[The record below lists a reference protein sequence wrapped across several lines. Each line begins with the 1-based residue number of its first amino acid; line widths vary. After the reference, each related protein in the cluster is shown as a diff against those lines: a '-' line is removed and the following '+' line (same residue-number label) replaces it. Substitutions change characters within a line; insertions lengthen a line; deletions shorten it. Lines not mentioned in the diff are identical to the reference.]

1 MKSKSPLLLIAVST
15 TLVACSGGP
24 SDKQIEAWVEKNPE
38 KIITTLTNYQR
49 AQQEANQ
56 PKPEDVKKN
65 ASDLFEYAA
74 SPRAGSGSIKVAYFF
89 DFNCGHCAR
98 QSETIKAVL
107 EKNKDVEV
115 IYKNLPVLGPSSE
128 LAARGAIAAHQQN
141 KFKDFYEETYKTREK
156 SPESLKK
163 IAQKIGLD
171 VVKWEKDL
179 ESEAVSTEIAHVR
192 QLAEKMKIGGTPA
205 IAIAP
210 DQIFPGRVDQLGEI
224 IATMKR

>member
-1 MKSKSPLLLIAVST
+1 MKTNNALFLITIGA
-15 TLVACSGGP
+15 TLAACSASP
-24 SDKQIEAWVEKNPE
+24 TDKAIEAWVEKNPE
-38 KIITTLTNYQR
+38 KIIASLTNYQR

-56 PKPEDVKKN
+56 PKPADVKNN

-74 SPRAGSGSIKVAYFF
+74 SPRAGSGTIKIAYFF

-107 EKNKDVEV
+107 EKHKDVEV

-128 LAARGAIAAHQQN
+128 LAARGAIAAHQQK
-141 KFKDFYEETYKTREK
+141 KFMAFYQETYKTREK

-171 VVKWEKDL
+171 VGKWEKDL
-179 ESEAVSTEIAHVR
+179 EGEAVSSEIAHVR

-205 IAIAP
+205 LAIAP
-210 DQIFPGRVDQLGEI
+210 DQILAGRVDQLNEI
-224 IATMKR
+224 IESIKR